1 MRLFL
6 GVDGGQSSTTA
17 VIGDETGRVLGVG
30 VGGPCNHVGAEGGRA
45 KFTQAIDASV
55 GGAAAQA
62 GLGAPRFESAC
73 LGFSG
78 GPADKEPILREML
91 DAARL
96 IVTTDARIAL
106 AGATGGEPG
115 IVVIA
120 GTGSIAL
127 GRNAAG
133 RTARA
138 GGWGFVFGDEGG
150 AFDIARQGLRAILR
164 HEEGWGPETA
174 LRAAFLAAGG
184 ASSAND
190 LLHRF
195 YTTEFPRARVAAFAR
210 IVDAA
215 GREGDLVA
223 RGILRKAAAQL
234 AALAEAVR
242 RRLFQPGEMARVA
255 HVGGVFKS
263 AAVRDEF
270 NALVAL
276 RPGNRPGPPV
286 YGPAAGAL
294 LEAYRAVELKPQLS
308 NLPPDV

>member
-1 MRLFL
+1 MTIME
-6 GVDGGQSSTTA
+6 GG
-17 VIGDETGRVLGVG
+17 R
-30 VGGPCNHVGAEGGRA
+30 GGPCNHVGAEGGRA
-45 KFTQAIDASV
+45 KFTRAIDESV

-62 GLGAPRFESAC
+62 GLGAPRFEAAC

-78 GPADKEPILREML
+78 GPADKELILREML
-91 DAARL
+91 DASRL

-106 AGATGGEPG
+106 AGATAGEPG

-133 RTARA
+133 RMARA

-174 LRAAFLAAGG
+174 LRGPFLAAGG
-184 ASSAND
+184 AGSAND

-195 YTTEFPRARVAAFAR
+195 YTTEFPRARVATFAR

-215 GREGDLVA
+215 ARQGDAVA
-223 RGILRKAAAQL
+223 RGILRKAAAEL

-242 RRLFQPGEMARVA
+242 RRLFQAGEAARVA

-263 AAVRDEF
+263 AALLDEF

-286 YGPAAGAL
+286 HGPAAGAL
-294 LEAYRAVELKPQLS
+294 LEAYRAAELNPRLS
-308 NLPPDV
+308 SLPPGM